1 MENYKTLLFNENY
14 EVSDMGNVRNK
25 RTGRILKPEVVHNG
39 YLRVTIGKKRYRVH
53 RLVYETFVD
62 PIPEG
67 YQIDHINEKRQ
78 DNRLVNL
85 QVLTQAE
92 NVRKACNKPVHVI
105 YKVSEG
111 FTFEFDSNSITDAS
125 QALGRSH
132 SYCSSV
138 LRGII
143 TKQSI
148 TIERVKI

>member
-1 MENYKTLLFNENY
+1 MKNYKTLSFNENY

-39 YLRVTIGKKRYRVH
+39 YLRVTIGKKRYRIH
-53 RLVYETFVD
+53 RLVYETFVG

-92 NVRKACNKPVHVI
+92 NLQKAHNKPVHVF

-111 FTFEFDSNSITDAS
+111 FTFEFDSNSATNAS
-125 QALGRSH
+125 RALGKSDNYVSSL
-132 SYCSSV
+132 SYGSTASD
-138 LRGII
+138 II
-143 TKQSI
+143 EV
-148 TIERVKI
+148 ERI

>member
-14 EVSDMGNVRNK
+14 EVSDLGNVRNK
-25 RTGRILKPEVVHNG
+25 HTGHILKPEVVHNG
-39 YLRVTIGKKRYRVH
+39 YLRVTISKKRYRVH
-53 RLVYETFVD
+53 RLVYETFVG

-132 SYCSSV
+132 SYCSGV
-138 LRGII
+138 MRGII

-148 TIERVKI
+148 TVERIEI

>member
-39 YLRVTIGKKRYRVH
+39 YLRVTIGKKRYRIH
-53 RLVYETFVD
+53 RLVYETFVG

-92 NVRKACNKPVHVI
+92 NVRKACSKPVHVF
-105 YKVSEG
+105 YEVSEG
-111 FTFEFDSNSITDAS
+111 FTFEFNSNSVTDAS
-125 QALGRSH
+125 QALGRSQ
-132 SYCSSV
+132 SYCSGV
-138 LRGII
+138 LNGII
-143 TKQSI
+143 TKQPI
-148 TIERVKI
+148 ALERIEA